1 MALENN
7 LVVDSD
13 AELKAFLSSILSSEG
28 IVVNINRTFIAYNN
42 GTNRNRVFA
51 RCANR
56 MAQKGTDEKFV
67 VIALM
72 CYPALNW
79 ILKARDID
87 AMIEQLHDMDTD
99 GSVRNISEIQSLL
112 ENSTGYVKPR
122 LHLEM
127 RKLFFARCQQL
138 VDAVDDAM
146 NRAVFR
152 SAQPCKPARISLA
165 MAMLRGS
172 ILDSDPVSAVM
183 IRNNFDGIIEDITKV
198 SGEAIKELVL
208 QLAPN
213 EGVVQG
219 AEAAYLYHNTEVLL
233 REYSRITHPSS
244 VDGNSTLRLI
254 ATAGNQLDPL
264 AWWVSVILIVAASV
278 LIYLNIPLLD
288 DELWFDSCEFIKRPK
303 QVKGK
308 NSDSDV
314 VASQA
319 SIILE
324 EISEKYQDKGKSD
337 KDYEQHQETSAK
349 PTEKEPTKDSKKPET
364 SAPIN
369 NNEPVNVKVNIHT
382 EINPEPSEILDV
394 LEDESEPIVPP
405 APKSASTPESADATK
420 PFDAADIFEPE
431 PELEPKPEKEL
442 VFDLPVDDDDTQDPF
457 AEEDSDSPAGL
468 SFDPSGVDMDDE
480 KDPFADDDA
489 NVFNPPDDVDE
500 HEEEPD
506 MDMMDFDIPAS
517 SEPDTVDSPA
527 IEQKPPMPDK
537 VPEMPA
543 KKTNAFGTLKAA
555 ATEPKIEPHESAE
568 PVESHPTQPRPQ
580 KPDVPQTPKAEPK
593 AEPVAPAQRPKAD
606 REAALAGFNITRKVE
621 PSKEVKKP
629 KKPITDKR
637 TSTSKSS
644 PKEDSAKAPKQKQPS
659 KEAPAKSQKKPANEK
674 QQNSDEPKKAQPFDQ
689 SFRKRG
695 RGSSKKAQQSNGQ
708 ISFEELH

>member
-1 MALENN
+1 MNFPMIVL
-7 LVVDSD
+7 LCFVCCLFSCRVTKDRRT
-13 AELKAFLSSILSSEG
+13 LTG
-28 IVVNINRTFIAYNN
+28 IVVMGRTYKRRSKSLEATALEIIVTDTGNTALKLEVPGCKDYVALRLNRHEVKKFKEALIACGNEPMVVTLFQYKVN
-42 GTNRNRVFA
+42 GKHCYILYHEPGKEDSYPKFDGA
-51 RCANR
+51 
-56 MAQKGTDEKFV
+56 KEDE
-67 VIALM
+67 
-72 CYPALNW
+72 
-79 ILKARDID
+79 LKTKCRTA
-87 AMIEQLHDMDTD
+87 
-99 GSVRNISEIQSLL
+99 RNIAFVLYGFSL
-112 ENSTGYVKPR
+112 
-122 LHLEM
+122 
-127 RKLFFARCQQL
+127 
-138 VDAVDDAM
+138 
-146 NRAVFR
+146 
-152 SAQPCKPARISLA
+152 
-165 MAMLRGS
+165 
-172 ILDSDPVSAVM
+172 IL
-183 IRNNFDGIIEDITKV
+183 
-198 SGEAIKELVL
+198 
-208 QLAPN
+208 
-213 EGVVQG
+213 
-219 AEAAYLYHNTEVLL
+219 Y
-233 REYSRITHPSS
+233 
-244 VDGNSTLRLI
+244 
-254 ATAGNQLDPL
+254 PL

-308 NSDSDV
+308 NSDSDI

-337 KDYEQHQETSAK
+337 KDYEQYQETSAK

-364 SAPIN
+364 SA
-369 NNEPVNVKVNIHT
+369 
-382 EINPEPSEILDV
+382 
-394 LEDESEPIVPP
+394 
-405 APKSASTPESADATK
+405 STPENADATK

-431 PELEPKPEKEL
+431 LEPEPKLEKES
-442 VFDLPVDDDDTQDPF
+442 VFDLPVDDDDTRDPF

-468 SFDPSGVDMDDE
+468 SFDPSGVDMDDDK
-480 KDPFADDDA
+480 KDPFAEDDG
-489 NVFNPPDDVDE
+489 NVFNPPDDVNE
-500 HEEEPD
+500 HEEEPG

-527 IEQKPPMPDK
+527 IEQKSPMPDK
-537 VPEMPA
+537 VPDLPA
-543 KKTNAFGTLKAA
+543 KETNAFGTPKAVVA
-555 ATEPKIEPHESAE
+555 EPKAKPHEPAK

-659 KEAPAKSQKKPANEK
+659 KETPAKSQKKPANEK

>member
-1 MALENN
+1 MNFPMIALLCFVCCLFSCRVTKDRRTLTEIVVMGKTYKRRSKLLEATALEIIVTDTGNTALKLEVPGCKDYVALRLN
-7 LVVDSD
+7 RHEVKKFKEALIACGNEPMVVTLLQYKVNGKHCYILYHEPCKKDSYPEFD
-13 AELKAFLSSILSSEG
+13 GVKEDTLKT
-28 IVVNINRTFIAYNN
+28 NCRTA
-42 GTNRNRVFA
+42 
-51 RCANR
+51 
-56 MAQKGTDEKFV
+56 
-67 VIALM
+67 
-72 CYPALNW
+72 
-79 ILKARDID
+79 
-87 AMIEQLHDMDTD
+87 
-99 GSVRNISEIQSLL
+99 RNIAFVLYGFSL
-112 ENSTGYVKPR
+112 
-122 LHLEM
+122 
-127 RKLFFARCQQL
+127 
-138 VDAVDDAM
+138 
-146 NRAVFR
+146 
-152 SAQPCKPARISLA
+152 
-165 MAMLRGS
+165 
-172 ILDSDPVSAVM
+172 IL
-183 IRNNFDGIIEDITKV
+183 
-198 SGEAIKELVL
+198 
-208 QLAPN
+208 
-213 EGVVQG
+213 
-219 AEAAYLYHNTEVLL
+219 Y
-233 REYSRITHPSS
+233 
-244 VDGNSTLRLI
+244 
-254 ATAGNQLDPL
+254 PL
-264 AWWVSVILIVAASV
+264 AWWVSVITIVSASL

-308 NSDSDV
+308 NSDSDII
-314 VASQA
+314 ASQA

-337 KDYEQHQETSAK
+337 KDFEQHH
-349 PTEKEPTKDSKKPET
+349 EPTAEASKKESPDDSKKAEAT
-364 SAPIN
+364 APAGNKDPI
-369 NNEPVNVKVNIHT
+369 NVKVNIHT

-394 LEDESEPIVPP
+394 LEDESEPIVTP
-405 APKSASTPESADATK
+405 APKAASTPGNADASE

-431 PELEPKPEKEL
+431 PEPKPEKEP
-442 VFDLPVDDDDTQDPF
+442 VFDLPADDDDTRDPF
-457 AEEDSDSPAGL
+457 AENSDSHAGL
-468 SFDPSGVDMDDE
+468 SFDPSGIDMDDE

-537 VPEMPA
+537 VPDLPA
-543 KKTNAFGTLKAA
+543 KETNAFGTPKAVVA
-555 ATEPKIEPHESAE
+555 EPKVKPYESAK

-606 REAALAGFNITRKVE
+606 REAALTGFNITRKVE

>member
-1 MALENN
+1 MNFPMIVL
-7 LVVDSD
+7 LCFVCCLFSCRVTKDRRT
-13 AELKAFLSSILSSEG
+13 LTG
-28 IVVNINRTFIAYNN
+28 IVVMGRTYKRRSKSLEATALEIIVTDTGNTALKLEVPGCNDYVALRLNRHEVKKFKEALIACGNEPMVVTLFQYKVN
-42 GTNRNRVFA
+42 GKHCYILYHEPGKEDSYPKFDGA
-51 RCANR
+51 
-56 MAQKGTDEKFV
+56 KEDE
-67 VIALM
+67 
-72 CYPALNW
+72 
-79 ILKARDID
+79 LKTKCRTA
-87 AMIEQLHDMDTD
+87 
-99 GSVRNISEIQSLL
+99 RNIAFVLYGFSL
-112 ENSTGYVKPR
+112 
-122 LHLEM
+122 
-127 RKLFFARCQQL
+127 
-138 VDAVDDAM
+138 
-146 NRAVFR
+146 
-152 SAQPCKPARISLA
+152 
-165 MAMLRGS
+165 
-172 ILDSDPVSAVM
+172 IL
-183 IRNNFDGIIEDITKV
+183 
-198 SGEAIKELVL
+198 
-208 QLAPN
+208 
-213 EGVVQG
+213 
-219 AEAAYLYHNTEVLL
+219 Y
-233 REYSRITHPSS
+233 
-244 VDGNSTLRLI
+244 
-254 ATAGNQLDPL
+254 PL

-308 NSDSDV
+308 NSDSDI

-349 PTEKEPTKDSKKPET
+349 PTEKEPTKNSKKPET

-442 VFDLPVDDDDTQDPF
+442 VFDLPVDDDDTRDPF
-457 AEEDSDSPAGL
+457 AENSDSHAGL
-468 SFDPSGVDMDDE
+468 SFDPSGIDMDDE

-489 NVFNPPDDVDE
+489 DVFNPPDDVDE

-527 IEQKPPMPDK
+527 IK
-537 VPEMPA
+537 VPDLPA
-543 KKTNAFGTLKAA
+543 KETNAFGTPKAVV
-555 ATEPKIEPHESAE
+555 TEPKVKPHEPAK
-568 PVESHPTQPRPQ
+568 PAESHPAQPRTVQ
-580 KPDVPQTPKAEPK
+580 KTDVPQTQKAESKTAPS
-593 AEPVAPAQRPKAD
+593 APAQRPKAD

-637 TSTSKSS
+637 TGALKPNPGESQAKTSK
-644 PKEDSAKAPKQKQPS
+644 PKQGAT
-659 KEAPAKSQKKPANEK
+659 EAPTELQKKPANEK
-674 QQNSDEPKKAQPFDQ
+674 KQNPDSPKKTQPFDQ

-695 RGSSKKAQQSNGQ
+695 RSSSKKAQQSNGQ
-708 ISFEELH
+708 ISFEEKTSDFIKC

>member
-1 MALENN
+1 MNFPMIVL
-7 LVVDSD
+7 LCFVCCLFSCRVTKDRRT
-13 AELKAFLSSILSSEG
+13 LTG
-28 IVVNINRTFIAYNN
+28 IVVMGRTYKRRSKSLEATALEIIVTDTGNTALKLEVPGCKDYVALRLNRHEVKEFKEALIACGNEPMVVTLFQYKVN
-42 GTNRNRVFA
+42 GKHCYILYHEPGKEDSYPKFDGA
-51 RCANR
+51 
-56 MAQKGTDEKFV
+56 KEDE
-67 VIALM
+67 
-72 CYPALNW
+72 
-79 ILKARDID
+79 LKTKCRTA
-87 AMIEQLHDMDTD
+87 
-99 GSVRNISEIQSLL
+99 RNIAFVLYGFSL
-112 ENSTGYVKPR
+112 
-122 LHLEM
+122 
-127 RKLFFARCQQL
+127 
-138 VDAVDDAM
+138 
-146 NRAVFR
+146 
-152 SAQPCKPARISLA
+152 
-165 MAMLRGS
+165 
-172 ILDSDPVSAVM
+172 IL
-183 IRNNFDGIIEDITKV
+183 
-198 SGEAIKELVL
+198 
-208 QLAPN
+208 
-213 EGVVQG
+213 
-219 AEAAYLYHNTEVLL
+219 Y
-233 REYSRITHPSS
+233 
-244 VDGNSTLRLI
+244 
-254 ATAGNQLDPL
+254 PL

-308 NSDSDV
+308 NSDSDI

-405 APKSASTPESADATK
+405 APKSASTPESADAAE
-420 PFDAADIFEPE
+420 PFDSADIFESEPE
-431 PELEPKPEKEL
+431 PEPKPEKES

-457 AEEDSDSPAGL
+457 AENSDSHAGL
-468 SFDPSGVDMDDE
+468 SFDPSGIDMDDE

-489 NVFNPPDDVDE
+489 DVFNPPDDVDE

-527 IEQKPPMPDK
+527 IK
-537 VPEMPA
+537 VPDLPA
-543 KKTNAFGTLKAA
+543 KETNAFGTPKAVV
-555 ATEPKIEPHESAE
+555 TEPKVKPHEPAK
-568 PVESHPTQPRPQ
+568 PAESHPAQPRTVQ
-580 KPDVPQTPKAEPK
+580 KTDVPQTQKAESKTAPS
-593 AEPVAPAQRPKAD
+593 APAQRPKAD

-637 TSTSKSS
+637 TGALKPNPGESQAKTSK
-644 PKEDSAKAPKQKQPS
+644 PKQGAT
-659 KEAPAKSQKKPANEK
+659 EAPTELQKKPANEK
-674 QQNSDEPKKAQPFDQ
+674 KQNPDFPKKTQPFDQ

-695 RGSSKKAQQSNGQ
+695 RSSSKKAQQSNGQ
-708 ISFEELH
+708 ISFEEKTSDFIKC

>member
-1 MALENN
+1 MNFPMIVL
-7 LVVDSD
+7 LCFVCCLFSCRVTKDRRT
-13 AELKAFLSSILSSEG
+13 LTG
-28 IVVNINRTFIAYNN
+28 IVVMGRTYKRRSKLLEATALEIIVTDTGNTALKLEVPGCKDYVALRLNRHEVKKFKEAFIACGNEPMVVTLLQYKVN
-42 GTNRNRVFA
+42 GKHCYIIYHEPGKNDSYPEFDGA
-51 RCANR
+51 
-56 MAQKGTDEKFV
+56 KEDE
-67 VIALM
+67 
-72 CYPALNW
+72 
-79 ILKARDID
+79 LKTKCRTA
-87 AMIEQLHDMDTD
+87 
-99 GSVRNISEIQSLL
+99 RNIAFVLYGFSL
-112 ENSTGYVKPR
+112 
-122 LHLEM
+122 
-127 RKLFFARCQQL
+127 
-138 VDAVDDAM
+138 
-146 NRAVFR
+146 
-152 SAQPCKPARISLA
+152 
-165 MAMLRGS
+165 
-172 ILDSDPVSAVM
+172 IL
-183 IRNNFDGIIEDITKV
+183 
-198 SGEAIKELVL
+198 
-208 QLAPN
+208 
-213 EGVVQG
+213 
-219 AEAAYLYHNTEVLL
+219 Y
-233 REYSRITHPSS
+233 
-244 VDGNSTLRLI
+244 
-254 ATAGNQLDPL
+254 PL
-264 AWWVSVILIVAASV
+264 TWWVSVILIVAASV

-308 NSDSDV
+308 NSDSDI

-324 EISEKYQDKGKSD
+324 GISEKYQDKGKSD
-337 KDYEQHQETSAK
+337 RDYEQHQEAHAETSR
-349 PTEKEPTKDSKKPET
+349 KEPPKSPGTVET
-364 SAPIN
+364 TTPIDN
-369 NNEPVNVKVNIHT
+369 KEPVNVKVNIHT

-394 LEDESEPIVPP
+394 LADESEPIVPP

-420 PFDAADIFEPE
+420 SFDAADIFEPE
-431 PELEPKPEKEL
+431 PEPKPEKES
-442 VFDLPVDDDDTQDPF
+442 VFDLPVDDDDTRDPF
-457 AEEDSDSPAGL
+457 AEEDSDSHAGL
-468 SFDPSGVDMDDE
+468 SFDPSGIDMDDE

-500 HEEEPD
+500 HEEKPD

-537 VPEMPA
+537 VPDLPA
-543 KKTNAFGTLKAA
+543 KETNAFGTPKAVVA
-555 ATEPKIEPHESAE
+555 EPKVKPHEPAK
-568 PVESHPTQPRPQ
+568 PAESHPAQPRTVQ
-580 KPDVPQTPKAEPK
+580 KPDVPQMQKAESKTAPS
-593 AEPVAPAQRPKAD
+593 APAQRPKAD

-644 PKEDSAKAPKQKQPS
+644 PKEDSANAPKQKQPS

>member
-1 MALENN
+1 MNFPMIVL
-7 LVVDSD
+7 LCFVCCLFSCRVTKDRRT
-13 AELKAFLSSILSSEG
+13 LTG
-28 IVVNINRTFIAYNN
+28 IVVMGRTYKRRSKSLEATALEIIVTDTGNTALKLEVPGCKDYVALRLNRHEVKKFKEALIACGNEPMVVTLFQYKVN
-42 GTNRNRVFA
+42 GKHCYILYHEPGKEDSYPKFDGA
-51 RCANR
+51 
-56 MAQKGTDEKFV
+56 KEDE
-67 VIALM
+67 
-72 CYPALNW
+72 
-79 ILKARDID
+79 LKTKCRTA
-87 AMIEQLHDMDTD
+87 
-99 GSVRNISEIQSLL
+99 RNIAFVLYGFSL
-112 ENSTGYVKPR
+112 
-122 LHLEM
+122 
-127 RKLFFARCQQL
+127 
-138 VDAVDDAM
+138 
-146 NRAVFR
+146 
-152 SAQPCKPARISLA
+152 
-165 MAMLRGS
+165 
-172 ILDSDPVSAVM
+172 IL
-183 IRNNFDGIIEDITKV
+183 
-198 SGEAIKELVL
+198 
-208 QLAPN
+208 
-213 EGVVQG
+213 
-219 AEAAYLYHNTEVLL
+219 Y
-233 REYSRITHPSS
+233 
-244 VDGNSTLRLI
+244 
-254 ATAGNQLDPL
+254 PL
-264 AWWVSVILIVAASV
+264 AWWVSVILIVAASI

-308 NSDSDV
+308 NSDSDI

-442 VFDLPVDDDDTQDPF
+442 IFDLPVDDDDTQDPF
-457 AEEDSDSPAGL
+457 AENSDSHAGL
-468 SFDPSGVDMDDE
+468 SFDPSGIDMDDE

-506 MDMMDFDIPAS
+506 IDMMDFDIPAS

-537 VPEMPA
+537 VSDLPA
-543 KKTNAFGTLKAA
+543 KETNAFGTPKAVVA
-555 ATEPKIEPHESAE
+555 EPKVEPHEPAK

-580 KPDVPQTPKAEPK
+580 KSLMFL
-593 AEPVAPAQRPKAD
+593 RH
-606 REAALAGFNITRKVE
+606 
-621 PSKEVKKP
+621 
-629 KKPITDKR
+629 
-637 TSTSKSS
+637 
-644 PKEDSAKAPKQKQPS
+644 QKL
-659 KEAPAKSQKKPANEK
+659 N
-674 QQNSDEPKKAQPFDQ
+674 
-689 SFRKRG
+689 R
-695 RGSSKKAQQSNGQ
+695 
-708 ISFEELH
+708 

>member
-1 MALENN
+1 MNFPMIVL
-7 LVVDSD
+7 LCFVCCLFSCRVTKDRRT
-13 AELKAFLSSILSSEG
+13 LTG
-28 IVVNINRTFIAYNN
+28 IVVMGRTYKRRSKSLEATALEIIVTDTGNTALKLEVPGCKDYVALRLNRHEVKKFKEALIACGNEPMVVTLFQYKVN
-42 GTNRNRVFA
+42 GKHCYILYHEPGKEDSYPKFDGA
-51 RCANR
+51 
-56 MAQKGTDEKFV
+56 KEDE
-67 VIALM
+67 
-72 CYPALNW
+72 
-79 ILKARDID
+79 LKTKCRTA
-87 AMIEQLHDMDTD
+87 
-99 GSVRNISEIQSLL
+99 RNIAFVLYGFSL
-112 ENSTGYVKPR
+112 
-122 LHLEM
+122 
-127 RKLFFARCQQL
+127 
-138 VDAVDDAM
+138 
-146 NRAVFR
+146 
-152 SAQPCKPARISLA
+152 
-165 MAMLRGS
+165 
-172 ILDSDPVSAVM
+172 IL
-183 IRNNFDGIIEDITKV
+183 
-198 SGEAIKELVL
+198 
-208 QLAPN
+208 
-213 EGVVQG
+213 
-219 AEAAYLYHNTEVLL
+219 Y
-233 REYSRITHPSS
+233 
-244 VDGNSTLRLI
+244 
-254 ATAGNQLDPL
+254 PL

-308 NSDSDV
+308 NSDSDI

-349 PTEKEPTKDSKKPET
+349 PTEKEPTKNSKKPET

-431 PELEPKPEKEL
+431 LEPEPKPEKES
-442 VFDLPVDDDDTQDPF
+442 VFDLPVDDDDTRDPF

-468 SFDPSGVDMDDE
+468 SFDPSGVDMDDDK
-480 KDPFADDDA
+480 KDPFAEDDG
-489 NVFNPPDDVDE
+489 NVFNPPDDVNE

-537 VPEMPA
+537 VPDLPA
-543 KKTNAFGTLKAA
+543 KETNAFGTPKAVVA
-555 ATEPKIEPHESAE
+555 EPKAKPHEPAK
-568 PVESHPTQPRPQ
+568 PAESHPAQPRTVQ
-580 KPDVPQTPKAEPK
+580 KTDVPQTQKAESKTAPS
-593 AEPVAPAQRPKAD
+593 APAQRPKAD

-637 TSTSKSS
+637 TGALKPNPGESQAKTSK
-644 PKEDSAKAPKQKQPS
+644 PKQGAT
-659 KEAPAKSQKKPANEK
+659 EAPTELQKKPANEK
-674 QQNSDEPKKAQPFDQ
+674 KQNPDSPKKTQPFDQ

-695 RGSSKKAQQSNGQ
+695 RSSSKKAQQSNGQ

>member
-1 MALENN
+1 MNFPMIVL
-7 LVVDSD
+7 LCFVCCLFSCRVTKDRRT
-13 AELKAFLSSILSSEG
+13 LTG
-28 IVVNINRTFIAYNN
+28 IVVMGRTYKRRSKSLEATALEIIVTDTGNTALKLEVPGCKDYVALRLNRHEVKKFKEALIACGNEPMVVTLFQYKVN
-42 GTNRNRVFA
+42 GKHCYILYHEPGKEDSYPKFDGA
-51 RCANR
+51 
-56 MAQKGTDEKFV
+56 KEDE
-67 VIALM
+67 
-72 CYPALNW
+72 
-79 ILKARDID
+79 LKTKCRTA
-87 AMIEQLHDMDTD
+87 
-99 GSVRNISEIQSLL
+99 RNIAFVLYGFSL
-112 ENSTGYVKPR
+112 
-122 LHLEM
+122 
-127 RKLFFARCQQL
+127 
-138 VDAVDDAM
+138 
-146 NRAVFR
+146 
-152 SAQPCKPARISLA
+152 
-165 MAMLRGS
+165 
-172 ILDSDPVSAVM
+172 IL
-183 IRNNFDGIIEDITKV
+183 
-198 SGEAIKELVL
+198 
-208 QLAPN
+208 
-213 EGVVQG
+213 
-219 AEAAYLYHNTEVLL
+219 Y
-233 REYSRITHPSS
+233 
-244 VDGNSTLRLI
+244 
-254 ATAGNQLDPL
+254 PL
-264 AWWVSVILIVAASV
+264 AWWVSVILIVAASI

-308 NSDSDV
+308 NSDSDI

-349 PTEKEPTKDSKKPET
+349 PTEKEPTKNSKKPET

-405 APKSASTPESADATK
+405 APKSASAPESADATK

-442 VFDLPVDDDDTQDPF
+442 VFDLPVDDDDTRDPF

-468 SFDPSGVDMDDE
+468 SFDPSGVDMDDDK
-480 KDPFADDDA
+480 KDPFAEDDG
-489 NVFNPPDDVDE
+489 NVFNPPDDVNE
-500 HEEEPD
+500 HEEEPG

-527 IEQKPPMPDK
+527 TEQKPPMPDK
-537 VPEMPA
+537 VPDLPA
-543 KKTNAFGTLKAA
+543 KETNAFGTPKAVVA
-555 ATEPKIEPHESAE
+555 EPKAKPHEPAK

>member
-1 MALENN
+1 MNFPMIVL
-7 LVVDSD
+7 LCFVCCLFSCRVTKDRRT
-13 AELKAFLSSILSSEG
+13 LTG
-28 IVVNINRTFIAYNN
+28 IVVMGRTYKRRSKSLEATALEIIVTDTGNTALKLEVPGCKDYVALRLNRHEVKKFKEALIACGNEPMVVTLFQYKVN
-42 GTNRNRVFA
+42 GKHCYILYHEPGKEDSYPKFDGA
-51 RCANR
+51 
-56 MAQKGTDEKFV
+56 KEDE
-67 VIALM
+67 
-72 CYPALNW
+72 
-79 ILKARDID
+79 LKTKCRTA
-87 AMIEQLHDMDTD
+87 
-99 GSVRNISEIQSLL
+99 RNIAFVLYGFSL
-112 ENSTGYVKPR
+112 
-122 LHLEM
+122 
-127 RKLFFARCQQL
+127 
-138 VDAVDDAM
+138 
-146 NRAVFR
+146 
-152 SAQPCKPARISLA
+152 
-165 MAMLRGS
+165 
-172 ILDSDPVSAVM
+172 IL
-183 IRNNFDGIIEDITKV
+183 
-198 SGEAIKELVL
+198 
-208 QLAPN
+208 
-213 EGVVQG
+213 
-219 AEAAYLYHNTEVLL
+219 Y
-233 REYSRITHPSS
+233 
-244 VDGNSTLRLI
+244 
-254 ATAGNQLDPL
+254 PL

-308 NSDSDV
+308 NSDSDI

-364 SAPIN
+364 SALIN

-394 LEDESEPIVPP
+394 LADESEPIVPP
-405 APKSASTPESADATK
+405 APKSASTPQNADAAE
-420 PFDAADIFEPE
+420 PFDSADIFEPE
-431 PELEPKPEKEL
+431 LEPEPKPEKES

-457 AEEDSDSPAGL
+457 AENSDSHAGL
-468 SFDPSGVDMDDE
+468 SFDPSGIDMDDDK
-480 KDPFADDDA
+480 KDPFAEDDG
-489 NVFNPPDDVDE
+489 NVFNPPDDVNE
-500 HEEEPD
+500 HEEEPG
-506 MDMMDFDIPAS
+506 MDMMDLDVPAPP
-517 SEPDTVDSPA
+517 EPDIVDAPTL
-527 IEQKPPMPDK
+527 EQEPSMQDNA
-537 VPEMPA
+537 PEMPA
-543 KKTNAFGTLKAA
+543 KKTNAFGAFKAA
-555 ATEPKIEPHESAE
+555 ATEPKVELHESAKS
-568 PVESHPTQPRPQ
+568 VESHPTQPRPQ

>member
-1 MALENN
+1 MNFPMIVL
-7 LVVDSD
+7 LCFVCCLFSCRVTKDRRT
-13 AELKAFLSSILSSEG
+13 LTG
-28 IVVNINRTFIAYNN
+28 IVVMGRTYKRRSKSLEATALEIIVTDTGNTALKLEVPGCKDYVALRLNRHEVKEFKEALIACGNEPMVVTLFQYKVN
-42 GTNRNRVFA
+42 GKHCYILYHEPGKEDSYPKFDGA
-51 RCANR
+51 
-56 MAQKGTDEKFV
+56 KEDE
-67 VIALM
+67 
-72 CYPALNW
+72 
-79 ILKARDID
+79 LKTKCRTA
-87 AMIEQLHDMDTD
+87 
-99 GSVRNISEIQSLL
+99 RNIAFVLYGFSL
-112 ENSTGYVKPR
+112 
-122 LHLEM
+122 
-127 RKLFFARCQQL
+127 
-138 VDAVDDAM
+138 
-146 NRAVFR
+146 
-152 SAQPCKPARISLA
+152 
-165 MAMLRGS
+165 
-172 ILDSDPVSAVM
+172 IL
-183 IRNNFDGIIEDITKV
+183 
-198 SGEAIKELVL
+198 
-208 QLAPN
+208 
-213 EGVVQG
+213 
-219 AEAAYLYHNTEVLL
+219 Y
-233 REYSRITHPSS
+233 
-244 VDGNSTLRLI
+244 
-254 ATAGNQLDPL
+254 PL

-308 NSDSDV
+308 NSDSDI

-369 NNEPVNVKVNIHT
+369 NNEPVNVK
-382 EINPEPSEILDV
+382 
-394 LEDESEPIVPP
+394 
-405 APKSASTPESADATK
+405 
-420 PFDAADIFEPE
+420 
-431 PELEPKPEKEL
+431 
-442 VFDLPVDDDDTQDPF
+442 DLPVDDDDTRDPF

-468 SFDPSGVDMDDE
+468 SFDPSGVDMDDDK
-480 KDPFADDDA
+480 KDPFAEDDD
-489 NVFNPPDDVDE
+489 NVFNPPDDVNE
-500 HEEEPD
+500 HEEEPG
-506 MDMMDFDIPAS
+506 MDMMDLDVPAPP
-517 SEPDTVDSPA
+517 EPDIVDAPTL
-527 IEQKPPMPDK
+527 EQEPSMQDNA
-537 VPEMPA
+537 PEMPA

-555 ATEPKIEPHESAE
+555 ATEPKVEPHESAKS
-568 PVESHPTQPRPQ
+568 VESHPTQPRPQ

>member
-1 MALENN
+1 MNFPMIVL
-7 LVVDSD
+7 LCFVCCLFSCRVTKDRRT
-13 AELKAFLSSILSSEG
+13 LTG
-28 IVVNINRTFIAYNN
+28 IVVMGRTYKRRSKSLEATALEIIVTDTGNTALKLEVPGCKDYVALRLNRHEVKKFKEALIACGNEPMVVTLFQYKVN
-42 GTNRNRVFA
+42 GKHCYILYHEPSKEDSYPKFDGA
-51 RCANR
+51 
-56 MAQKGTDEKFV
+56 KEDE
-67 VIALM
+67 
-72 CYPALNW
+72 
-79 ILKARDID
+79 LKTKCRTA
-87 AMIEQLHDMDTD
+87 
-99 GSVRNISEIQSLL
+99 RNIAFVLYGFSL
-112 ENSTGYVKPR
+112 
-122 LHLEM
+122 
-127 RKLFFARCQQL
+127 
-138 VDAVDDAM
+138 
-146 NRAVFR
+146 
-152 SAQPCKPARISLA
+152 
-165 MAMLRGS
+165 
-172 ILDSDPVSAVM
+172 IL
-183 IRNNFDGIIEDITKV
+183 
-198 SGEAIKELVL
+198 
-208 QLAPN
+208 
-213 EGVVQG
+213 
-219 AEAAYLYHNTEVLL
+219 Y
-233 REYSRITHPSS
+233 
-244 VDGNSTLRLI
+244 
-254 ATAGNQLDPL
+254 PL
-264 AWWVSVILIVAASV
+264 AWWVSVILIVAASI

-308 NSDSDV
+308 NSDSDI

-337 KDYEQHQETSAK
+337 KDYEQYQETSAK

-442 VFDLPVDDDDTQDPF
+442 VFDLPVDDDDTRDPF

-468 SFDPSGVDMDDE
+468 SFDPSGVDMDDDK
-480 KDPFADDDA
+480 KDPFAEDDG
-489 NVFNPPDDVDE
+489 NVFNPPDDVNE
-500 HEEEPD
+500 HEEEPG
-506 MDMMDFDIPAS
+506 MDMMDLDVPAPP
-517 SEPDTVDSPA
+517 EPDIVDAPTL
-527 IEQKPPMPDK
+527 EQEPSMQDNA
-537 VPEMPA
+537 PEMPA
-543 KKTNAFGTLKAA
+543 KKTNAFGTFKAA
-555 ATEPKIEPHESAE
+555 ATEPKVEPHESAK

-644 PKEDSAKAPKQKQPS
+644 SKEDSAKAPKQKQPS

>member
-1 MALENN
+1 MNFPMIVL
-7 LVVDSD
+7 LCFVCCLFSCRVTKDRRT
-13 AELKAFLSSILSSEG
+13 LTG
-28 IVVNINRTFIAYNN
+28 IVVMGRTYKRRSKLLEATALEIIVTDTGNTALKLEVPGCKDYVALRLNRHEVKKFKEAFIACGNEPMVVTLLQYKVN
-42 GTNRNRVFA
+42 GKHCYIIYHEPGKNDSYPEFDGA
-51 RCANR
+51 
-56 MAQKGTDEKFV
+56 KEDE
-67 VIALM
+67 
-72 CYPALNW
+72 
-79 ILKARDID
+79 LKTKCRTA
-87 AMIEQLHDMDTD
+87 
-99 GSVRNISEIQSLL
+99 RNIAFVLYGFSL
-112 ENSTGYVKPR
+112 
-122 LHLEM
+122 
-127 RKLFFARCQQL
+127 
-138 VDAVDDAM
+138 
-146 NRAVFR
+146 
-152 SAQPCKPARISLA
+152 
-165 MAMLRGS
+165 
-172 ILDSDPVSAVM
+172 IL
-183 IRNNFDGIIEDITKV
+183 
-198 SGEAIKELVL
+198 
-208 QLAPN
+208 
-213 EGVVQG
+213 
-219 AEAAYLYHNTEVLL
+219 Y
-233 REYSRITHPSS
+233 
-244 VDGNSTLRLI
+244 
-254 ATAGNQLDPL
+254 PL
-264 AWWVSVILIVAASV
+264 TWWVSVILIVAASV

-308 NSDSDV
+308 NSDSDI

-324 EISEKYQDKGKSD
+324 GISEKYQDKGKSD
-337 KDYEQHQETSAK
+337 RDYEQHQEAHAETSR
-349 PTEKEPTKDSKKPET
+349 KEPPKSPGTVET
-364 SAPIN
+364 ATPIDN
-369 NNEPVNVKVNIHT
+369 KEPVNVKVNIHT

-394 LEDESEPIVPP
+394 LADESEPIVPP

-431 PELEPKPEKEL
+431 PEPKPEKES

-457 AEEDSDSPAGL
+457 AEEDSDSHAGL
-468 SFDPSGVDMDDE
+468 SFDPSGIDMDDE

-500 HEEEPD
+500 HEEKPD

-537 VPEMPA
+537 VPDLPA
-543 KKTNAFGTLKAA
+543 KETNAFGTPKAVVA
-555 ATEPKIEPHESAE
+555 EPKVKPHEPAK
-568 PVESHPTQPRPQ
+568 PAESHPAQPRTVQ
-580 KPDVPQTPKAEPK
+580 KPDVPQMQKAESKTAPS
-593 AEPVAPAQRPKAD
+593 APAQRPKAD

-637 TSTSKSS
+637 MSTSKSS
-644 PKEDSAKAPKQKQPS
+644 PKEDSANAPKQKQPS

>member
-1 MALENN
+1 MNFPMIVL
-7 LVVDSD
+7 LCFVCCLFSCRVTKDRRT
-13 AELKAFLSSILSSEG
+13 LTG
-28 IVVNINRTFIAYNN
+28 IVVMGRTYKRRSKSLEATALEIIVTDTGNTALKLEVPGCKDYVALRLNRHEVKKFKEALIACGNEPMVVTLFQYKVN
-42 GTNRNRVFA
+42 GKHCYILYHEPGKEDSYPKFDGA
-51 RCANR
+51 
-56 MAQKGTDEKFV
+56 KEDE
-67 VIALM
+67 
-72 CYPALNW
+72 
-79 ILKARDID
+79 LKTKCRTA
-87 AMIEQLHDMDTD
+87 
-99 GSVRNISEIQSLL
+99 RNIAFVLYGFSL
-112 ENSTGYVKPR
+112 
-122 LHLEM
+122 
-127 RKLFFARCQQL
+127 
-138 VDAVDDAM
+138 
-146 NRAVFR
+146 
-152 SAQPCKPARISLA
+152 
-165 MAMLRGS
+165 
-172 ILDSDPVSAVM
+172 IL
-183 IRNNFDGIIEDITKV
+183 
-198 SGEAIKELVL
+198 
-208 QLAPN
+208 
-213 EGVVQG
+213 
-219 AEAAYLYHNTEVLL
+219 Y
-233 REYSRITHPSS
+233 
-244 VDGNSTLRLI
+244 
-254 ATAGNQLDPL
+254 PL
-264 AWWVSVILIVAASV
+264 AWWVSVILIVAASI

-308 NSDSDV
+308 NSDSDI

-405 APKSASTPESADATK
+405 APKSASTPESADAAE
-420 PFDAADIFEPE
+420 PFDSADIFEPE
-431 PELEPKPEKEL
+431 LEPEPKPEKES

-457 AEEDSDSPAGL
+457 TENSDSHAGL
-468 SFDPSGVDMDDE
+468 SFDLSGIDMDDE

-506 MDMMDFDIPAS
+506 MDMMDFDIPAF

-555 ATEPKIEPHESAE
+555 ATEPKVEPHESAK

-644 PKEDSAKAPKQKQPS
+644 PKENSAKAPKQKQPS

>member
-1 MALENN
+1 MNFPMIVL
-7 LVVDSD
+7 LCFVCCLFSCRVTKDRRT
-13 AELKAFLSSILSSEG
+13 LTG
-28 IVVNINRTFIAYNN
+28 IVVMGRTYKRRSKSLEATALEIIVTDTGNTALKLEVPGCKDYVALRLNRHEVKKFKEALIACGNEPMVVTLFQYKVN
-42 GTNRNRVFA
+42 GKHCYILYHEPGKEDSYPKFDGA
-51 RCANR
+51 
-56 MAQKGTDEKFV
+56 KEDE
-67 VIALM
+67 
-72 CYPALNW
+72 
-79 ILKARDID
+79 LKTKCRTA
-87 AMIEQLHDMDTD
+87 
-99 GSVRNISEIQSLL
+99 RNIAFVLYGFSL
-112 ENSTGYVKPR
+112 
-122 LHLEM
+122 
-127 RKLFFARCQQL
+127 
-138 VDAVDDAM
+138 
-146 NRAVFR
+146 
-152 SAQPCKPARISLA
+152 
-165 MAMLRGS
+165 
-172 ILDSDPVSAVM
+172 IL
-183 IRNNFDGIIEDITKV
+183 
-198 SGEAIKELVL
+198 
-208 QLAPN
+208 
-213 EGVVQG
+213 
-219 AEAAYLYHNTEVLL
+219 Y
-233 REYSRITHPSS
+233 
-244 VDGNSTLRLI
+244 
-254 ATAGNQLDPL
+254 PL
-264 AWWVSVILIVAASV
+264 AWWVSVILIVAASI

-308 NSDSDV
+308 NSDSDI

-364 SAPIN
+364 SAP
-369 NNEPVNVKVNIHT
+369 
-382 EINPEPSEILDV
+382 
-394 LEDESEPIVPP
+394 
-405 APKSASTPESADATK
+405 KSASTPESADATK
-420 PFDAADIFEPE
+420 PFDATDIFEPE

-442 VFDLPVDDDDTQDPF
+442 VFDLPVDDDDTRDPF

-468 SFDPSGVDMDDE
+468 SFDPSGIDMDDE

-537 VPEMPA
+537 VPDLPA
-543 KKTNAFGTLKAA
+543 KETNAFGTPKAVVA
-555 ATEPKIEPHESAE
+555 EPKAKPHEPAK

>member
-1 MALENN
+1 MNFPMIVL
-7 LVVDSD
+7 LCFVCCLFSCRVTKDRRT
-13 AELKAFLSSILSSEG
+13 LTG
-28 IVVNINRTFIAYNN
+28 IVVMGRTYKRRSKLLEATALEIIVTDTGNTALKLEVPGCKDYVALRLNRHEVKKFKEAFIACGNEPMVVTLLQYKVN
-42 GTNRNRVFA
+42 GKHCYIIYHEPGKNDSYPEFDGA
-51 RCANR
+51 
-56 MAQKGTDEKFV
+56 KEDE
-67 VIALM
+67 
-72 CYPALNW
+72 
-79 ILKARDID
+79 LKTKCRTA
-87 AMIEQLHDMDTD
+87 
-99 GSVRNISEIQSLL
+99 RNIAFVLYGFSL
-112 ENSTGYVKPR
+112 
-122 LHLEM
+122 
-127 RKLFFARCQQL
+127 
-138 VDAVDDAM
+138 
-146 NRAVFR
+146 
-152 SAQPCKPARISLA
+152 
-165 MAMLRGS
+165 
-172 ILDSDPVSAVM
+172 IL
-183 IRNNFDGIIEDITKV
+183 
-198 SGEAIKELVL
+198 
-208 QLAPN
+208 
-213 EGVVQG
+213 
-219 AEAAYLYHNTEVLL
+219 Y
-233 REYSRITHPSS
+233 
-244 VDGNSTLRLI
+244 
-254 ATAGNQLDPL
+254 PL

-308 NSDSDV
+308 NSDSDI

-337 KDYEQHQETSAK
+337 RDYEQHQETSAK

-394 LEDESEPIVPP
+394 LTDESEPIVPP
-405 APKSASTPESADATK
+405 APKSASTPQNADTAE
-420 PFDAADIFEPE
+420 PFDSADIFEPE
-431 PELEPKPEKEL
+431 PEPEPKPEKES
-442 VFDLPVDDDDTQDPF
+442 VFDLPVDDDDTRDPF
-457 AEEDSDSPAGL
+457 AEEDSDSHAGL
-468 SFDPSGVDMDDE
+468 SFDPSGIDMDDE

-500 HEEEPD
+500 HEEKPD

-537 VPEMPA
+537 VPDLPA
-543 KKTNAFGTLKAA
+543 KETNAFGTPKAVVA
-555 ATEPKIEPHESAE
+555 EPKVKPHEPAK
-568 PVESHPTQPRPQ
+568 PAESHPAQPRTVQ
-580 KPDVPQTPKAEPK
+580 KPDVPQMQKAESKTAPS
-593 AEPVAPAQRPKAD
+593 APAQRPKAD

-637 TSTSKSS
+637 MSTSKSS
-644 PKEDSAKAPKQKQPS
+644 PEENSANAPKQKQPS

>member
-1 MALENN
+1 MNFPMIVL
-7 LVVDSD
+7 LCFVCCLFSCRVTKDRRT
-13 AELKAFLSSILSSEG
+13 LTG
-28 IVVNINRTFIAYNN
+28 IVVMGRTYKRRSKSLEATALEIIVTDTGNTALKLEVPGCKDYVALRLNRHEVKKFKEALIACGNEPMVVTLFQYKVN
-42 GTNRNRVFA
+42 GKHCYILYHEPGKEDSYPKFDGA
-51 RCANR
+51 
-56 MAQKGTDEKFV
+56 KEDE
-67 VIALM
+67 
-72 CYPALNW
+72 
-79 ILKARDID
+79 LKTKCRTA
-87 AMIEQLHDMDTD
+87 
-99 GSVRNISEIQSLL
+99 RNIAFVLYGFSL
-112 ENSTGYVKPR
+112 
-122 LHLEM
+122 
-127 RKLFFARCQQL
+127 
-138 VDAVDDAM
+138 
-146 NRAVFR
+146 
-152 SAQPCKPARISLA
+152 
-165 MAMLRGS
+165 
-172 ILDSDPVSAVM
+172 IL
-183 IRNNFDGIIEDITKV
+183 
-198 SGEAIKELVL
+198 
-208 QLAPN
+208 
-213 EGVVQG
+213 
-219 AEAAYLYHNTEVLL
+219 Y
-233 REYSRITHPSS
+233 
-244 VDGNSTLRLI
+244 
-254 ATAGNQLDPL
+254 PL

-308 NSDSDV
+308 NSDSDI

-349 PTEKEPTKDSKKPET
+349 PTEKEPTKNSKKPET

-405 APKSASTPESADATK
+405 APKSASTPESADAAE
-420 PFDAADIFEPE
+420 PFDSADIFESEPE
-431 PELEPKPEKEL
+431 PEPKPEKES

-457 AEEDSDSPAGL
+457 AENSDSHAGL
-468 SFDPSGVDMDDE
+468 SFDPSGIDMDDE

-489 NVFNPPDDVDE
+489 DVFNPPDDVDE

-527 IEQKPPMPDK
+527 IK
-537 VPEMPA
+537 VPDLPA
-543 KKTNAFGTLKAA
+543 KETNAFGTPKAVV
-555 ATEPKIEPHESAE
+555 TEPKVKPHEPAK
-568 PVESHPTQPRPQ
+568 PAESHPAQPRTVQ
-580 KPDVPQTPKAEPK
+580 KTDVPQTQKAESKTAPS
-593 AEPVAPAQRPKAD
+593 APAQRPKAD

-637 TSTSKSS
+637 TGALKPNPGESQAKTSK
-644 PKEDSAKAPKQKQPS
+644 PKQGAT
-659 KEAPAKSQKKPANEK
+659 EAPTELQKKPANEK
-674 QQNSDEPKKAQPFDQ
+674 KQNPDFPKKTQPFDQ

-695 RGSSKKAQQSNGQ
+695 RSSSKKAQQSNGQ
-708 ISFEELH
+708 ISFEEKTSDFIKC

>member
-1 MALENN
+1 MGRTYKRRSKSLEATALEIIVTDTGNTALKLEVPGCKDYVALRLN
-7 LVVDSD
+7 RHEVKKFKEALIACGNEPMVVTLFQYKVNGKHCYILYHEPGKEDSYPKFD
-13 AELKAFLSSILSSEG
+13 GAKEDELKTKC
-28 IVVNINRTFIAYNN
+28 RTA
-42 GTNRNRVFA
+42 
-51 RCANR
+51 
-56 MAQKGTDEKFV
+56 
-67 VIALM
+67 
-72 CYPALNW
+72 
-79 ILKARDID
+79 
-87 AMIEQLHDMDTD
+87 
-99 GSVRNISEIQSLL
+99 RNIAFVLYGFSL
-112 ENSTGYVKPR
+112 
-122 LHLEM
+122 
-127 RKLFFARCQQL
+127 
-138 VDAVDDAM
+138 
-146 NRAVFR
+146 
-152 SAQPCKPARISLA
+152 
-165 MAMLRGS
+165 
-172 ILDSDPVSAVM
+172 IL
-183 IRNNFDGIIEDITKV
+183 
-198 SGEAIKELVL
+198 
-208 QLAPN
+208 
-213 EGVVQG
+213 
-219 AEAAYLYHNTEVLL
+219 Y
-233 REYSRITHPSS
+233 
-244 VDGNSTLRLI
+244 
-254 ATAGNQLDPL
+254 PL
-264 AWWVSVILIVAASV
+264 AWWVSVILIVAASI

-308 NSDSDV
+308 NSDSDI

-394 LEDESEPIVPP
+394 LADESEPIVPP
-405 APKSASTPESADATK
+405 APKSASTPQNADAAE
-420 PFDAADIFEPE
+420 PFDSADIFEPE
-431 PELEPKPEKEL
+431 LEPEPKPEKES

-457 AEEDSDSPAGL
+457 AENSDSH
-468 SFDPSGVDMDDE
+468 
-480 KDPFADDDA
+480 
-489 NVFNPPDDVDE
+489 NPPDDVDE

-537 VPEMPA
+537 VPDLPA
-543 KKTNAFGTLKAA
+543 KETNAFGTPKAVVA
-555 ATEPKIEPHESAE
+555 EPKAKPHEPAK

-580 KPDVPQTPKAEPK
+580 KPDVPQTPK

>member
-1 MALENN
+1 MNFPMIVL
-7 LVVDSD
+7 LCFVCCLFSCRVTKDRRT
-13 AELKAFLSSILSSEG
+13 LTG
-28 IVVNINRTFIAYNN
+28 IVVMGKTYKRRSKLLEATALEIVVTDTGNTALKLEVPGCKDYVALRLNRHEVKKFKEAFIACGNEPMVVTLLQYKVN
-42 GTNRNRVFA
+42 GKHCYIIYHEPGRNDSYPEFDGA
-51 RCANR
+51 
-56 MAQKGTDEKFV
+56 KEDE
-67 VIALM
+67 
-72 CYPALNW
+72 
-79 ILKARDID
+79 LKTKCRTA
-87 AMIEQLHDMDTD
+87 
-99 GSVRNISEIQSLL
+99 RNIAFVLYGFSL
-112 ENSTGYVKPR
+112 
-122 LHLEM
+122 
-127 RKLFFARCQQL
+127 
-138 VDAVDDAM
+138 
-146 NRAVFR
+146 
-152 SAQPCKPARISLA
+152 
-165 MAMLRGS
+165 
-172 ILDSDPVSAVM
+172 IL
-183 IRNNFDGIIEDITKV
+183 
-198 SGEAIKELVL
+198 
-208 QLAPN
+208 
-213 EGVVQG
+213 
-219 AEAAYLYHNTEVLL
+219 Y
-233 REYSRITHPSS
+233 
-244 VDGNSTLRLI
+244 
-254 ATAGNQLDPL
+254 PL
-264 AWWVSVILIVAASV
+264 TWWVSVILIVAASV

-308 NSDSDV
+308 NSDSDI

-337 KDYEQHQETSAK
+337 RDYEQHQETSAK

-394 LEDESEPIVPP
+394 LADESEPIVPP
-405 APKSASTPESADATK
+405 ASKAASTPQNADTAE
-420 PFDAADIFEPE
+420 PFDSADIFEPE
-431 PELEPKPEKEL
+431 PEPEPKPEKES

-457 AEEDSDSPAGL
+457 AENSDSHAGL
-468 SFDPSGVDMDDE
+468 SFDPSGIDMDDE

-500 HEEEPD
+500 HEEEPG
-506 MDMMDFDIPAS
+506 MDMMDLDVPAPP
-517 SEPDTVDSPA
+517 EPDIVDAPTL
-527 IEQKPPMPDK
+527 EQEPSMQDNA
-537 VPEMPA
+537 PEMPA
-543 KKTNAFGTLKAA
+543 KKTNAFGTPKAVVA
-555 ATEPKIEPHESAE
+555 EPKVKPHEPAK
-568 PVESHPTQPRPQ
+568 PAESHPAQPRTVQ
-580 KPDVPQTPKAEPK
+580 KPDVPQMQKAESKTAPS
-593 AEPVAPAQRPKAD
+593 APAQRPKAD

-644 PKEDSAKAPKQKQPS
+644 PKEDWANAPKQKQPS

>member
-1 MALENN
+1 MNFPMIVL
-7 LVVDSD
+7 LCFVCCLFSCRVTKDRRT
-13 AELKAFLSSILSSEG
+13 LTG
-28 IVVNINRTFIAYNN
+28 IVVMGRTYKRRSKSLEATALEIIVTDTGNTALKLEVPGCKDYVALRLNRHEVKKFKEALIACGNEPMVVTLLQYKVN
-42 GTNRNRVFA
+42 GKHCYILYHEPGKEDSYPKFDGA
-51 RCANR
+51 
-56 MAQKGTDEKFV
+56 KEDE
-67 VIALM
+67 
-72 CYPALNW
+72 
-79 ILKARDID
+79 LKTKCRTA
-87 AMIEQLHDMDTD
+87 
-99 GSVRNISEIQSLL
+99 RNIAFVLYGFSL
-112 ENSTGYVKPR
+112 
-122 LHLEM
+122 
-127 RKLFFARCQQL
+127 
-138 VDAVDDAM
+138 
-146 NRAVFR
+146 
-152 SAQPCKPARISLA
+152 
-165 MAMLRGS
+165 
-172 ILDSDPVSAVM
+172 IL
-183 IRNNFDGIIEDITKV
+183 
-198 SGEAIKELVL
+198 
-208 QLAPN
+208 
-213 EGVVQG
+213 
-219 AEAAYLYHNTEVLL
+219 Y
-233 REYSRITHPSS
+233 
-244 VDGNSTLRLI
+244 
-254 ATAGNQLDPL
+254 PL

-308 NSDSDV
+308 NSDSDI

-394 LEDESEPIVPP
+394 LEDESEPIAPP

-457 AEEDSDSPAGL
+457 AENSDSHAGL
-468 SFDPSGVDMDDE
+468 SFDPSGIDMDDE

-489 NVFNPPDDVDE
+489 DVFNPPDDVDE

-527 IEQKPPMPDK
+527 IK
-537 VPEMPA
+537 VPDLPA
-543 KKTNAFGTLKAA
+543 KETNAFGTPKAVV
-555 ATEPKIEPHESAE
+555 TEPKVKPHEPAK
-568 PVESHPTQPRPQ
+568 PAESHSAQPRTVQ
-580 KPDVPQTPKAEPK
+580 KTDVPQTQKAESKTAPS
-593 AEPVAPAQRPKAD
+593 APARRPKAD

-637 TSTSKSS
+637 TGALKPNPGESQAKTSK
-644 PKEDSAKAPKQKQPS
+644 PKQGAA
-659 KEAPAKSQKKPANEK
+659 EAPTELQKKPANEK
-674 QQNSDEPKKAQPFDQ
+674 KQNPDSPKKTQPFDQ

>member
-1 MALENN
+1 MMALENN

-122 LHLEM
+122 LHLE
-127 RKLFFARCQQL
+127 
-138 VDAVDDAM
+138 
-146 NRAVFR
+146 
-152 SAQPCKPARISLA
+152 
-165 MAMLRGS
+165 
-172 ILDSDPVSAVM
+172 
-183 IRNNFDGIIEDITKV
+183 
-198 SGEAIKELVL
+198 
-208 QLAPN
+208 
-213 EGVVQG
+213 
-219 AEAAYLYHNTEVLL
+219 
-233 REYSRITHPSS
+233 
-244 VDGNSTLRLI
+244 
-254 ATAGNQLDPL
+254 
-264 AWWVSVILIVAASV
+264 
-278 LIYLNIPLLD
+278 
-288 DELWFDSCEFIKRPK
+288 
-303 QVKGK
+303 
-308 NSDSDV
+308 
-314 VASQA
+314 
-319 SIILE
+319 
-324 EISEKYQDKGKSD
+324 
-337 KDYEQHQETSAK
+337 
-349 PTEKEPTKDSKKPET
+349 
-364 SAPIN
+364 
-369 NNEPVNVKVNIHT
+369 IHT

-394 LEDESEPIVPP
+394 LADESEPIVPP
-405 APKSASTPESADATK
+405 APKSASTPQNADAAE
-420 PFDAADIFEPE
+420 PFDSADIFEPE
-431 PELEPKPEKEL
+431 LEPEPKPEKES

-457 AEEDSDSPAGL
+457 AENSDSHAGL
-468 SFDPSGVDMDDE
+468 SFDPSGIDMDDDK
-480 KDPFADDDA
+480 KDPFAEDDG

-537 VPEMPA
+537 VPDLPA
-543 KKTNAFGTLKAA
+543 KETNAFGTSKAVVA
-555 ATEPKIEPHESAE
+555 EPKAKPHEPAK

-659 KEAPAKSQKKPANEK
+659 KEAPAKSQKKPANGK

>member
-1 MALENN
+1 MNFPMIVL
-7 LVVDSD
+7 LCFVCCLFSCRVTKDRRT
-13 AELKAFLSSILSSEG
+13 LTG
-28 IVVNINRTFIAYNN
+28 IVVMGRTYKRRSKLLEATALEIIVTDTGNTALKLEVPGCKDYVALRLNRHEVKKFKEAFIACGNEPMVVTLLQYKVN
-42 GTNRNRVFA
+42 GKHCYIIYHEPGKNDSYPEFDGA
-51 RCANR
+51 
-56 MAQKGTDEKFV
+56 KEDE
-67 VIALM
+67 
-72 CYPALNW
+72 
-79 ILKARDID
+79 LKTKCRTA
-87 AMIEQLHDMDTD
+87 
-99 GSVRNISEIQSLL
+99 RNIAFVLYGFSL
-112 ENSTGYVKPR
+112 
-122 LHLEM
+122 
-127 RKLFFARCQQL
+127 
-138 VDAVDDAM
+138 
-146 NRAVFR
+146 
-152 SAQPCKPARISLA
+152 
-165 MAMLRGS
+165 
-172 ILDSDPVSAVM
+172 IL
-183 IRNNFDGIIEDITKV
+183 
-198 SGEAIKELVL
+198 
-208 QLAPN
+208 
-213 EGVVQG
+213 
-219 AEAAYLYHNTEVLL
+219 Y
-233 REYSRITHPSS
+233 
-244 VDGNSTLRLI
+244 
-254 ATAGNQLDPL
+254 PL
-264 AWWVSVILIVAASV
+264 TWWVSVILIVAASV

-308 NSDSDV
+308 NSDSDI

-324 EISEKYQDKGKSD
+324 GISEKYQDKGKSD
-337 KDYEQHQETSAK
+337 RDYEQHQEAHAETSR
-349 PTEKEPTKDSKKPET
+349 KEPPKSPGTVET
-364 SAPIN
+364 ATPIDN
-369 NNEPVNVKVNIHT
+369 KEPVNVKVNIHT

-394 LEDESEPIVPP
+394 LADESEPIVPP

-431 PELEPKPEKEL
+431 LEPKPEKES

-457 AEEDSDSPAGL
+457 AEEDSDSHAGL
-468 SFDPSGVDMDDE
+468 SFDPSGIDMDDE

-500 HEEEPD
+500 HEEKPD

-537 VPEMPA
+537 VPDLPA
-543 KKTNAFGTLKAA
+543 KETNAFGTPKAVVA
-555 ATEPKIEPHESAE
+555 EPKVKPHEPAK
-568 PVESHPTQPRPQ
+568 PAESHPAQPRTVQ
-580 KPDVPQTPKAEPK
+580 KPDVPQMQKAESKTAPS
-593 AEPVAPAQRPKAD
+593 APAQRPKAD

-637 TSTSKSS
+637 MSTSKSS
-644 PKEDSAKAPKQKQPS
+644 PKENSANAPKQKQPS

>member
-1 MALENN
+1 MNFPMIVL
-7 LVVDSD
+7 LCFVCCLFSCRVTKDRRT
-13 AELKAFLSSILSSEG
+13 LTG
-28 IVVNINRTFIAYNN
+28 IVVMGRTYKRRSKSLEATALEIIVTDTGNTALKLEVPGCKDYVALRLNRHEVKKFKEALIACGNEPMVVTLFQYKVN
-42 GTNRNRVFA
+42 GKHCYILYHEPGKEDSYPKFDGA
-51 RCANR
+51 
-56 MAQKGTDEKFV
+56 KEDE
-67 VIALM
+67 
-72 CYPALNW
+72 
-79 ILKARDID
+79 LKTKCRTA
-87 AMIEQLHDMDTD
+87 
-99 GSVRNISEIQSLL
+99 RNIAFVLYGFSL
-112 ENSTGYVKPR
+112 
-122 LHLEM
+122 
-127 RKLFFARCQQL
+127 
-138 VDAVDDAM
+138 
-146 NRAVFR
+146 
-152 SAQPCKPARISLA
+152 
-165 MAMLRGS
+165 
-172 ILDSDPVSAVM
+172 IL
-183 IRNNFDGIIEDITKV
+183 
-198 SGEAIKELVL
+198 
-208 QLAPN
+208 
-213 EGVVQG
+213 
-219 AEAAYLYHNTEVLL
+219 Y
-233 REYSRITHPSS
+233 
-244 VDGNSTLRLI
+244 
-254 ATAGNQLDPL
+254 PL

-308 NSDSDV
+308 NSDSDI

-364 SAPIN
+364 SALIN

-394 LEDESEPIVPP
+394 LADESEPIVPP
-405 APKSASTPESADATK
+405 APKSASTPQNADAAE
-420 PFDAADIFEPE
+420 PFDSANIFEPE
-431 PELEPKPEKEL
+431 LEPEPKPEKES

-457 AEEDSDSPAGL
+457 AENSDSHAGL
-468 SFDPSGVDMDDE
+468 SFDPSGIDMDDE

-506 MDMMDFDIPAS
+506 MDMMDFDIPAF

-555 ATEPKIEPHESAE
+555 ATEPK
-568 PVESHPTQPRPQ
+568 V
-580 KPDVPQTPKAEPK
+580 EPK